1 MTKNMKNILLVGGCL
16 TALGWLILDDL
27 TSKEVQDAK
36 EQYFQHTR
44 QERSFLKKEQ
54 EANATQVKIPTIA
67 PASKTENNQTRD
79 HNFSFLELEPIMKT
93 LQAKQQ
99 EQLQG
104 LKNEK

>member
-27 TSKEVQDAK
+27 TSKDVQDAK

-44 QERSFLKKEQ
+44 QERSFLKQE
-54 EANATQVKIPTIA
+54 EANATQVRIPTVA
-67 PASKTENNQTRD
+67 LASKIESNQTRD

-104 LKNEK
+104 LKK